1 MLLPLHLVH
10 VEVKVSID
18 MYWSLGPEDKIFTIT
33 ELVQQLEA
41 LEALPRALAD
51 GISTLRVI
59 GVGLRETQID
69 PRNFL
74 ETYSPDLFA
83 MDEDGGVTSMW
94 PRLTRLAEKWTRDV
108 SWWWV
113 QVENEGFG
121 ETRHMVEV
129 WREVGETARDLIR
142 RDDYDARKTLEGMF
156 DLNCAEVV

>member
-1 MLLPLHLVH
+1 MTITGIWCNRISDVSPLLKAQLYTMLLPLHLVH

-69 PRNFL
+69 PRNFFGNVFTRSVCNGRGRRSHVNVA
-74 ETYSPDLFA
+74 ETDST
-83 MDEDGGVTSMW
+83 GGEVDSG
-94 PRLTRLAEKWTRDV
+94 RLLV
-108 SWWWV
+108 
-113 QVENEGFG
+113 
-121 ETRHMVEV
+121 
-129 WREVGETARDLIR
+129 VGPSGKRGLR
-142 RDDYDARKTLEGMF
+142 
-156 DLNCAEVV
+156 